1 MPYGI
6 KQFFDIAYI
15 IQCLTMSRN
24 QPLTCSLLQG
34 DKNRCFCDCNVML
47 STTTINIWIKKKKT
61 AATYIGTLKPGL
73 VEQALLLWGTVI
85 SFSFSFFCFIWLR
98 FTSMPVFF
106 FFFFFRT
113 MLVSFIKKSS
123 SWATTLI
130 VIFGRF
136 RTIFELDKEKV
147 IMTVSE
153 VCDYPFLCIIFKL
166 FDLTTVFTFLNV
178 FL

>member
-106 FFFFFRT
+106 FFFPYYVGEFYQKVVKLSNNINCYLWPF
-113 MLVSFIKKSS
+113 SNNF
-123 SWATTLI
+123 WA
-130 VIFGRF
+130 G
-136 RTIFELDKEKV
+136 
-147 IMTVSE
+147 
-153 VCDYPFLCIIFKL
+153 
-166 FDLTTVFTFLNV
+166 
-178 FL
+178 